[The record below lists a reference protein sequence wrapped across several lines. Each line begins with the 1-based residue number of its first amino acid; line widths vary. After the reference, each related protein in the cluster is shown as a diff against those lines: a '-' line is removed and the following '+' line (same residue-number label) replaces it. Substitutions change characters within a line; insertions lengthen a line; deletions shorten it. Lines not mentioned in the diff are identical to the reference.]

1 MDLQPQFQWAG
12 ASLINLRLLVCRRCL
27 DTPQPQLRSIIV
39 PADPPTI
46 VNARVEQFAADEAI
60 TAYGSQYAIGA
71 PAGLNPLAQMPLVA
85 DQKWA
90 ITVPFL
96 SISATGT
103 TLVTVTCSTSHGL
116 ATDAQIGV
124 EGLTFGAAN
133 GIFSITVTSG
143 TAFTYDAPV
152 TVPSGSLLSS
162 SVTMVTTNVGL
173 PYGFTTIPR
182 VG

>member
-1 MDLQPQFQWAG
+1 
-12 ASLINLRLLVCRRCL
+12 
-27 DTPQPQLRSIIV
+27 
-39 PADPPTI
+39 
-46 VNARVEQFAADEAI
+46 
-60 TAYGSQYAIGA
+60 
-71 PAGLNPLAQMPLVA
+71 MPLVA

-103 TLVTVTCSTSHGL
+103 TLVTVTCSTSHVL
-116 ATDAQIGV
+116 ATVAQIGV

-133 GIFSITVTSG
+133 GIFSITVISG

-173 PYGFTTIPR
+173 PYGFTTIPP

>member
-1 MDLQPQFQWAG
+1 
-12 ASLINLRLLVCRRCL
+12 L
-27 DTPQPQLRSIIV
+27 DIPTEQLRSIVV
-39 PADPPTI
+39 PRDPDVI
-46 VNARVEQFAADEAI
+46 INARTENFAADEAI
-60 TAYGSQYAIGA
+60 TAYGSPYAIGA

-90 ITVPFL
+90 VSVPFL
-96 SISATGT
+96 SVSSTGT
-103 TLVTVTCSTSHGL
+103 TLVTVTCSASHGL

-133 GIFSITVTSG
+133 GIFSITVIGGTS
-143 TAFTYDAPV
+143 FTYNAPV

-173 PYGFTTIPR
+173 PYGFTTIPP